1 MVKNPIILNDDI
13 LLSDDDVLR
22 CIREKLGK
30 EIYEIVYEWK
40 DQSEI
45 TLEEYQKQ
53 TDSDLTNYE
62 EQLNQYE
69 TSAKEINEK
78 ISDLMVYLENEKRIS
93 RDQILAQLE
102 SVQGQLIRDLN
113 V

>member
-1 MVKNPIILNDDI
+1 MVKNPIILNDEI

-22 CIREKLGK
+22 YIREKLGK

-93 RDQILAQLE
+93 RDQILAQLK